1 MCVYLV
7 ANLCAGRIGLGW
19 AYDAITFACYMF
31 MHSHAYLFN
40 ILIYFCCLGL
50 FWLSLSP
57 SLFSICVSLL
67 LWHPNA
73 NLLRPGTLFVPGHPF
88 LLILHLFLS
97 SFVMR
102 RPNQTSLR
110 RLNRTPTTTMMIRM
124 EMLVFPVLTRCLLDT
139 LTFCHTWQ
147 KGGSSF
153 GHESSHTYRRR
164 VSIGDFC

>member
-1 MCVYLV
+1 M
-7 ANLCAGRIGLGW
+7 
-19 AYDAITFACYMF
+19 
-31 MHSHAYLFN
+31 SHVHAFSCIPIQY

-110 RLNRTPTTTMMIRM
+110 RPNRTPTTTMMIRM
-124 EMLVFPVLTRCLLDT
+124 EMLALPTLTRCLLDT
-139 LTFCHTWQ
+139 LTICHSWQ
-147 KGGSSF
+147 KREVVLIMRVVIVRG
-153 GHESSHTYRRR
+153 R

>member
-1 MCVYLV
+1 M
-7 ANLCAGRIGLGW
+7 
-19 AYDAITFACYMF
+19 
-31 MHSHAYLFN
+31 SHVHAFSCIPIQY

-57 SLFSICVSLL
+57 FLSFICVSLL

-110 RLNRTPTTTMMIRM
+110 RPNRTPTTTMMIRM

-139 LTFCHTWQ
+139 LTICHTWQ
-147 KGGSSF
+147 KGRSSF
-153 GHESSHTYRRR
+153 GYESSHTFRGR